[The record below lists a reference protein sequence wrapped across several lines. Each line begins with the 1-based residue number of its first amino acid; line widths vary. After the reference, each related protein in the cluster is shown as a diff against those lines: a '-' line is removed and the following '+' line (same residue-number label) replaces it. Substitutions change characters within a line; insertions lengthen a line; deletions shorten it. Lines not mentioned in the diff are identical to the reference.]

1 MMTMSAFP
9 ALMAARLSFL
19 VVGSDLVVMVISEGS
34 HMSEGCGVLTGE

>member
-19 VVGSDLVVMVISEGS
+19 VVGVAFVVMVISEGS
-34 HMSEGCGVLTGE
+34 HMSEGCGEWIGS